1 MSRLRANRNDC
12 PSTRRKKKK
21 SQWSDVWKRLRRNK
35 LAVISLVVIV
45 LLFLMAA
52 FADQIAPYDYAKQD
66 YSNRFA
72 YPSLAHPMGTDNF
85 GRDILS
91 RVIKGGQVSLLVS
104 VSAVAMAMVA
114 GCLLGAVAAYYGGI
128 FDNLVMRVMDI
139 IMAIPG
145 FLLAV
150 SISAALGAGIQNAA
164 IAIGVGSIPQFARI
178 MNSAV
183 LTVKNQEYVEAAV
196 CCGNRDMRVIC
207 THILPNTLSTIIVN
221 ATLRIANAILI
232 ISSLSFIG
240 LGVQPPTPEW
250 GSILS
255 AGREFIRDFYPIV
268 VFPGVAI
275 LITLIAFNLL
285 GDGLRDA
292 MDPRLKR

>member
-1 MSRLRANRNDC
+1 MNSMTEVQ
-12 PSTRRKKKK
+12 SVKEFTKTKKR
-21 SQWSDVWKRLRRNK
+21 SQWGDILKRLRRNK
-35 LAVISLVVIV
+35 LAMISLFVIIFV
-45 LLFLMAA
+45 ILVAV
-52 FADQIAPYDYAKQD
+52 FAEYIAPYDYAKQD

-72 YPSLAHPMGTDNF
+72 YPSLQHPMGTDDY

-91 RVIKGGQVSLLVS
+91 RVIKGGQVSLVVS
-104 VSAVAMAMVA
+104 ISAIALAMVI
-114 GCLLGAVAAYYGGI
+114 GSILGATAAYFSGRYDSI
-128 FDNLVMRVMDI
+128 VMRVMDV

-150 SISAALGAGIQNAA
+150 SISAALGSGIQNSI

-178 MNSAV
+178 MHSAV
-183 LTVKNQEYVEAAV
+183 LTVKGQEFVEAATA
-196 CCGNRDMRVIC
+196 CGATNSRIIFR
-207 THILPNTLSTIIVN
+207 HIMPNTLSSIIVN
-221 ATLRIANAILI
+221 ASLRIANAILI

-250 GSILS
+250 GSMLA

-268 VFPGVAI
+268 TFPGLAI
-275 LITLIAFNLL
+275 MITLIAFNLL

>member
-1 MSRLRANRNDC
+1 MKPDSKGRKLR
-12 PSTRRKKKK
+12 KK
-21 SQWSDVWKRLRRNK
+21 SQWQDVWLRLRRNK
-35 LAVISLVVIV
+35 LAMISLFVII
-45 LLFLMAA
+45 LLFLMAI
-52 FADQIAPYDYAKQD
+52 FADYIAPYDYAKQD

-72 YPSLAHPMGTDNF
+72 YPSREHWMGTDNF

-104 VSAVAMAMVA
+104 VSSVIMALVV
-114 GCLLGAVAAYYGGI
+114 GCVLGALAAYYGGRL
-128 FDNLVMRVMDI
+128 DNIVMRIMDI

-150 SISAALGAGIQNAA
+150 SISAALGSGIQNAA

-183 LTVKNQEYVEAAV
+183 LTVKDQEFVEAAA
-196 CCGNRDMRVIC
+196 CCGARDSRIVFK
-207 THILPNTLSTIIVN
+207 HILPNTLSAIIVN

-268 VFPGVAI
+268 IFPGLAI

>member
-1 MSRLRANRNDC
+1 MSTSMSKKAS
-12 PSTRRKKKK
+12 PTKRKKQ
-21 SQWSDVWKRLRRNK
+21 SQWKDVWKRLRRNK
-35 LAVISLVVIV
+35 LAMISLFVIIILV
-45 LLFLMAA
+45 LSTA
-52 FADQIAPYDYAKQD
+52 FADYLAPYDYAAQN

-72 YPSLAHPMGTDNF
+72 YPSAEHLMGTDNF
-85 GRDILS
+85 GRDIFS
-91 RVIKGGQVSLLVS
+91 RVLKGGQVSLLVS
-104 VSAVAMAMVA
+104 VSAVAMAMVI
-114 GCLLGAVAAYYGGI
+114 GCILGAMAAYFGGRCDTI
-128 FDNLVMRVMDI
+128 IMRIMDI
-139 IMAIPG
+139 IMGIPG

-150 SISAALGAGIQNAA
+150 SISAALGSGIQNASIS
-164 IAIGVGSIPQFARI
+164 IAVGSIPQFARI

-183 LTVKNQEYVEAAV
+183 LTVKDQEFVEAAIT
-196 CCGNRDMRVIC
+196 CGA
-207 THILPNTLSTIIVN
+207 THSRIIFRHIIPNTLSAIIVN

-250 GSILS
+250 GSILA

-268 VFPGVAI
+268 IFPGLAI
-275 LITLIAFNLL
+275 MITLIAFNLL